1 MRVRALPPSENVR
14 EFIEKHERVLLIE
27 QNRDAQMASI
37 LRSEFPALA
46 TRIGSILN
54 YNGMPLDAKSVVTG
68 VLVSLNT
75 ERKQR
80 GEAGWQP
87 WMYMAP
93 GV

>member
-1 MRVRALPPSENVR
+1 VR
-14 EFIEKHERVLLIE
+14 EFIEQHERVLLVE

-54 YNGMPLDAKSVVTG
+54 YNGMPLDANTVVVG
-68 VLVSLNT
+68 VLESLKSLP
-75 ERKQR
+75 KQR